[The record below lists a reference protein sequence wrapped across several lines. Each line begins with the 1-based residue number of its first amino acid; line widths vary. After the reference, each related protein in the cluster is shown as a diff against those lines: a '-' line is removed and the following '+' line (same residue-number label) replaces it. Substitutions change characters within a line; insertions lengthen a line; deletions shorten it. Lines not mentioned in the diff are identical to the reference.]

1 MSELTPTT
9 PAGGPSNGALI
20 LRLFGLA
27 WRYRL
32 RCLGVLGIQI
42 VLLTMGLFGLGLTG
56 VGIDYMRHKLGHTP
70 LLRNGL
76 HLQLPD
82 DWPPLKVLALLA
94 AIMLGF
100 ALCRALL
107 NYIYAVLVNIL
118 VQRHIVVDL
127 RGEVYEKL
135 QRLSF
140 RFFDVN
146 TTGSI
151 ITRVTSDVQSVRMFV
166 DQVLIQSL
174 IMVISLTVYVIY
186 MASLSPGLTLACLA
200 TTPLLWIMA
209 AAFSRRIQPEYA
221 RNRTLVE
228 KMVQFLS
235 ESVQGIAVTK
245 GFGREAENRDG
256 FNAANDAV
264 FAQQRSIFW
273 RVSLFSPAVSFLT
286 RINVLVLLGYG
297 GWLVLHGRL
306 PMGAGFVVFAG
317 LLDQFSGQ
325 VNNVANIVN
334 SVQQSLIGAR
344 RVFEILDAPI
354 EVRSAPD
361 ALRRARLEGAVRF
374 ESVSFAYR
382 GPFVPPGE
390 AEGELSA
397 VAGARAEDRV
407 LENIDLEVKPG
418 ECIAILGATGA
429 GKSVLM
435 GLIPRFYDV
444 TAGRLLVDGVDV
456 RRLHL
461 DDLRR
466 NIGLV
471 FQESFLFSHTVAAN
485 IAFGHPAATPAQI
498 ERAARIAAAHDFI
511 LQLPKGYDTI
521 LGESGSSLSG
531 GQRQRLA
538 IARAVLLE
546 PAILLLDDPT
556 AAIDSETE
564 HEIFEALDRAIAGR
578 TTFIVAHRLSTLRR
592 ADRILVL
599 ANGRIAQQGTH
610 AELMRVPGPYRHVAS
625 LQLVDGSELRSEAA
639 APPAGKAPS

>member
-1 MSELTPTT
+1 M
-9 PAGGPSNGALI
+9 PATAAATAAGPSNGALI
-20 LRLFGLA
+20 LRLFRLA

-32 RCLGVLGIQI
+32 RCLAVLGIQL
-42 VLLTMGLFGLGLTG
+42 VLLSMGIFGLSFTG
-56 VGIDYMRHKLGHTP
+56 IGIDYIQHKVAQTP
-70 LLRNGL
+70 LAPNKLRL
-76 HLQLPD
+76 HLPEA
-82 DWPPLKVLALLA
+82 WPVWQVLALLA
-94 AIMLGF
+94 GLILGL
-100 ALCRALL
+100 AVCRAVL
-107 NYIYAVLVNIL
+107 NYVYGVMVNIL
-118 VQRHIVVDL
+118 VQRHLVVDM

-140 RFFDVN
+140 RFFDLN

-151 ITRVTSDVQSVRMFV
+151 ITRVTSDVQNVRMFV

-200 TTPLLWIMA
+200 TTPVLWILS

-221 RNRTLVE
+221 RNRELAEV
-228 KMVQFLS
+228 MVQRLS

-245 GFGREAENRDG
+245 GFGREEENRAEFDR
-256 FNAANDAV
+256 ANDAV
-264 FAQQRSIFW
+264 LAQQRSIFW
-273 RVSLFSPAVSFLT
+273 RVSLFSPTVGFLT
-286 RINVLVLLGYG
+286 RINMMVLLGYG
-297 GWLVLHGRL
+297 GALVIRGQL
-306 PMGAGFVVFAG
+306 PLGAGLVVFAG
-317 LLDQFSGQ
+317 LLEQFSGQ

-344 RVFEILDAPI
+344 RVFEILDAPV

-361 ALRRARLEGAVRF
+361 AIRRPKLEGAVRF
-374 ESVSFAYR
+374 EQVSFAYR
-382 GPFVPPGE
+382 GLPGLRSSPDLSE
-390 AEGELSA
+390 A
-397 VAGARAEDRV
+397 AGARADRV
-407 LENIDLEVKPG
+407 LHEIDLEVKPG
-418 ECIAILGATGA
+418 QCVAILGATGA

-444 TAGRLLVDGVDV
+444 TGGRLLVDGIDV

-471 FQESFLFSHTVAAN
+471 FQESFLFSNTVAAN
-485 IAFGHPAATPAQI
+485 IAFGHPGATPAAI

-511 LQLPKGYDTI
+511 LKLPKGYDTV
-521 LGESGSSLSG
+521 LGESGNTLSG

-592 ADRILVL
+592 ADRIIVMDG
-599 ANGRIAQQGTH
+599 GRIVQQGTH
-610 AELMRVPGPYRHVAS
+610 AELMRVPGPYLRVAR
-625 LQLVDGSELRSEAA
+625 LQLVDGRELEGAA
-639 APPAGKAPS
+639 